1 MDTENSGIKAIPA
14 VAPRFSVHY
23 EGMPGC
29 RFMFYHRQEGLHEL
43 LVRNGFES

>member
-29 RFMFYHRQEGLHEL
+29 RFMIGETFITGRKACM
-43 LVRNGFES
+43 GFW